1 VLPHRPAIG
10 FERAF
15 APSGALAHRSS
26 THRLPAA
33 SLPVSPST
41 PSRAGSDLNGHGTP
55 SEIARLELLFE
66 AVPLAFAT
74 FDVDLKLATANARYR
89 ELTGLDMASASH
101 RAIYDAFPNAL
112 ADLTDQIDSALDG
125 VPVVAARVPFQTPAG
140 RRLVEV
146 TFTPLSAQTRRG
158 AGPTG
163 TRGLLFAG
171 IDVTERE
178 DLREDLARSVA
189 QLESI
194 FDVIPDSVRVVDTDG
209 HTVRSNAQ
217 ALHDH
222 PTGQPS
228 TLRELWQLDRPRTID
243 GTSLFMHEHPTA
255 RALRGERVRGETLA
269 VKRGPDGRQ
278 VIIEVNSNPL
288 YDERGKIRGAVTVER
303 DVTVKTQL
311 ARQLEEEAR
320 RTAELYDRVSTEAE
334 RLEKMVQERTQEVLA
349 LQEARARERRL
360 AAVGQLAAGVMHD
373 VNNALNPIMAAA
385 YLLQASA
392 TNPDKVRDYADRIAK
407 AAETGAATAARVGRF
422 IRQEPLQGE
431 SEELVDLSQ
440 VCDEVV
446 AMTRPLW
453 AERAKGGVIRFERD
467 LANGAMVRGI
477 AGELRESLLNLV
489 QNALDAMAGGG
500 TLAIRTY
507 PAANDVN
514 VEVRDTG
521 IGMSAEV
528 RERAFEPFF
537 TTKGKAGTGLGLA
550 EVYGIVKRHRGHAE
564 IESMPGVGTTVRL
577 VFPVAVVG
585 GAVSAAEQKPRQRA
599 PRNVLLVEDHTDSR
613 EFMQALLESD
623 GHTVDTVTCVRDATA
638 KLEAAAKNGGVPY
651 HVLVTDIGLPD
662 GSGWDLIAV
671 VRERWPGVR
680 IGVVTGWEPRATA
693 GSEGDFVLRKPVR
706 TSELLAQVAST

>member
-1 VLPHRPAIG
+1 LSHADL
-10 FERAF
+10 AF
-15 APSGALAHRSS
+15 RREGAAE
-26 THRLPAA
+26 
-33 SLPVSPST
+33 VS
-41 PSRAGSDLNGHGTP
+41 R
-55 SEIARLELLFE
+55 IELLFE
-66 AVPLAFAT
+66 AVPLALAI
-74 FDVDLKLATANARYR
+74 FDAELKLTSANARYR
-89 ELTGLDMASASH
+89 ELTALDVSQGAQ

-112 ADLTDQIDSALDG
+112 ADLTEQIDTALDG
-125 VPVVAARVPFQTPAG
+125 VPVVGARVPFQTRAG
-140 RRLVEV
+140 RRLIEV
-146 TFTPLSAQTRRG
+146 TFTPFGEPLRGDAQSRPGGRG
-158 AGPTG
+158 V
-163 TRGLLFAG
+163 LFAG

-178 DLREDLARSVA
+178 DLREDLARSVG

-194 FDVIPDSVRVVDTDG
+194 FDVIPDAVRVVDIEG
-209 HTVRSNAQ
+209 RTVRSNAQ

-288 YDERGKIRGAVTVER
+288 FDEHGKIRGAVTVER

-311 ARQLEEEAR
+311 AKQLEEEAR
-320 RTAELYDRVSTEAE
+320 RTAELYERVSTEAE
-334 RLEKMVQERTQEVLA
+334 RLERMVQERTQEVLA

-385 YLLQASA
+385 YLLQAHA
-392 TNPDKVRDYADRIAK
+392 TNPDKVRDYAERISK

-431 SEELVDLSQ
+431 IEELVDLAQ

-453 AERAKGGVIRFERD
+453 AERAKGGVVQFQRD
-467 LANGAMVRGI
+467 LASGAIVRGI
-477 AGELRESLLNLV
+477 AGELREALLNLV

-500 TLAIRTY
+500 TLGIRTY
-507 PAANDVN
+507 TSSGEVS

-550 EVYGIVKRHRGHAE
+550 EVYGIVRRHRGHAE

-577 VFPVAVVG
+577 VFPFALPG
-585 GAVSAAEQKPRQRA
+585 SASVLSTDLPRQRL
-599 PRNVLLVEDHTDSR
+599 PRRVLLVEDHADSR

-623 GHTVDTVTCVRDATA
+623 GHTVDTVTSMREAIG
-638 KLEAAAKNGGVPY
+638 KLGGAGHGGAAPY
-651 HVLVTDIGLPD
+651 DVLVTDIGLPD
-662 GSGWDLIAV
+662 GSGWDLIARA
-671 VRERWPGVR
+671 REQWPSMR
-680 IGVVTGWEPRATA
+680 IGVVTGWEPRAGA
-693 GSEGDFVLRKPVR
+693 GVDGDFVLRKPVR
-706 TSELLAQVAST
+706 TSELLAHVAAVKA